1 MTSVSTL
8 ITLALSATL
17 AAPAAAQSSPKP
29 ATPDPLS
36 GPAVDDENAGPTIVE
51 RTFDGN
57 LKRLEIRPEEAALA
71 KLNLTPEE
79 RTAADAVLSERA
91 KTLDAIVREHID
103 LLVRQQAARAG
114 GNNDEIAKVNKEFR
128 EAMRPLASRGG
139 LGAELAATLEEPNA
153 RRYNRMVREYYA
165 ALLSQSRKEMPEG
178 DPVPDGMMDGDV
190 MRDDTMAPKSV
201 KAKPEPRRAEAAR
214 QLLEVFGQEVRRSY
228 DRIAAEG
235 QSRLDDVVKRLALDT
250 EQEARV
256 RAIAT
261 EFAQKSLLNPTPAQ
275 RAEVFRK
282 VLAELTPEQRA
293 KALNMLRN

>member
-1 MTSVSTL
+1 MTSVPTI
-8 ITLALSATL
+8 ITLVL
-17 AAPAAAQSSPKP
+17 AAALTGTAVAQSGPKP

-36 GPAVDDENAGPTIVE
+36 GPAVEDENAGATIVE

-57 LKRLEIRPEEAALA
+57 LKRLDIRPEEAALA

-91 KTLDAIVREHID
+91 KTLDIIVRDHID

-165 ALLSQSRKEMPEG
+165 ALLSQVRKEMPEG
-178 DPVPDGMMDGDV
+178 DPVPDGMMDGGV
-190 MRDDTMAPKSV
+190 MRDDLAAPRTAKT
-201 KAKPEPRRAEAAR
+201 KPEPRRAEAAK

-235 QSRLDDVVKRLALDT
+235 QSRLDDVVKRLGLDS
-250 EQEARV
+250 EQEAKV

-293 KALNMLRN
+293 KALDMLRN